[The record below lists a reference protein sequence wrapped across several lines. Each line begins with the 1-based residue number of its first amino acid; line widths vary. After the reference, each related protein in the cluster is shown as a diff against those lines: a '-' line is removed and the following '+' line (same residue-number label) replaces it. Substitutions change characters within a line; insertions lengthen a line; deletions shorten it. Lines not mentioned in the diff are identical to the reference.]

1 MTITKKIVLDEQGKP
16 TEVIMPYQQFV
27 DLSETYGWDLD
38 ETEQSELKEALADSV
53 SGNRSAFVP
62 ASGV

>member
-62 ASGV
+62 ASEV

>member
-16 TEVIMPYQQFV
+16 TEVIMPYKQFV
-27 DLSETYGWDLD
+27 DLSETYGWDLED
-38 ETEQSELKEALADSV
+38 TEREELKEAVADSV

-62 ASGV
+62 ASEV